1 MHDRPEDPCWEAREL
16 CKPQVGYCVCP
27 AYDGEITL
35 IPVPEWFRF
44 PVCCHTAPNDISDVL
59 ALLDSRLSYSR
70 HHHGSFRLD
79 AQQLSNVAEM
89 IVANGELPRR
99 INLRSAAQARTAGA
113 VRARKPATAP
123 IPTANAGT

>member
-44 PVCCHTAPNDISDVL
+44 PVCCHTAPNDIGDVL
-59 ALLDSRLSYSR
+59 PLLDSRLSYSR

-79 AQQLSNVAEM
+79 AQQISNRSNDMSGVPNSKDFRMSGHRKVWSNNDLSGPVCFY
-89 IVANGELPRR
+89 L
-99 INLRSAAQARTAGA
+99 
-113 VRARKPATAP
+113 
-123 IPTANAGT
+123 

>member
-35 IPVPEWFRF
+35 IPIPEWFRF
-44 PVCCHTAPNDISDVL
+44 RVTCNTAPNDISDVL

-70 HHHGSFRLD
+70 HHHRCFRLD
-79 AQQLSNVAEM
+79 AQQISNRSNDMSGVPNSKDFRMSGHRQVWSNNDLS
-89 IVANGELPRR
+89 GP
-99 INLRSAAQARTAGA
+99 
-113 VRARKPATAP
+113 VRFYL
-123 IPTANAGT
+123 